1 MSGDSRLSNN
11 RSHPH
16 DLVDGMKILSLAS
29 FSIAVSAF
37 TAMAS
42 AAHPST
48 PLAPPSENAADVKF
62 ERAASRF
69 AKGLASGDAT
79 ILRPVCESNLTIFN
93 ATRAYTDYLKG
104 TVNEIFPEETLGS
117 GLSRSIQDRPPVSI
131 LATKRKPVTTQH
143 ILLVSVSNVFTAN
156 GKLAPWFAKLAR
168 KLRKVPNSQ
177 RDIQFSS
184 QSPEMPGLSGPAIA
198 FRLASNLEYRFEF
211 AFDRTDWKVARLWI
225 LSH

>member
-1 MSGDSRLSNN
+1 
-11 RSHPH
+11 
-16 DLVDGMKILSLAS
+16 MKILSLAS
-29 FSIAVSAF
+29 FSIAVFAVAAITSG
-37 TAMAS
+37 
-42 AAHPST
+42 AHPAAI
-48 PLAPPSENAADVKF
+48 PLTPPSENSADPNF
-62 ERAASRF
+62 DRAASRF

-104 TVNEIFPEETLGS
+104 TVNDLFPEETIGS
-117 GLSRSIQDRPPVSI
+117 GLSRSIQDRPPTSI
-131 LATKRKPVTTQH
+131 LSTKRKPVTTQH

-168 KLRKVPNSQ
+168 KLRSVPNSQ

-184 QSPEMPGLSGPAIA
+184 QSPEMPGLGGPAIA
-198 FRLASNLEYRFEF
+198 FRPTSNLEYRFEF
-211 AFDRTDWKVARLWI
+211 GFDRTDWKVARLWI